1 MKKMK
6 IILLILIV
14 LVSSIIIYWKILSSP
29 EKVKF
34 QKAMHKRV
42 NEAEKSSEV
51 CSRK

>member
-1 MKKMK
+1 MK
-6 IILLILIV
+6 IVKVILLILIM
-14 LVSSIIIYWKILSSP
+14 LVICIAVYWKLPGSP
-29 EKVKF
+29 EKTKF